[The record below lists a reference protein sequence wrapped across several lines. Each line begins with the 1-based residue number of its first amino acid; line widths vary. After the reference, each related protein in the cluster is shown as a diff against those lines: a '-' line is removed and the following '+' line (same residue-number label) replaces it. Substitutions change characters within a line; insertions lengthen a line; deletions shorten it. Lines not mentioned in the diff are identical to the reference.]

1 MPKELLTK
9 TGMLSEEERALLRK
23 HVGFA
28 RDALADIDFG
38 LPVLEAI
45 TQMYERLDGS
55 GYPAGLT
62 NGAICEHARILA
74 VANTFC
80 ALVRPRSYREAHGTD
95 DALKILAETPP
106 KYDGSIVKALRIYLN
121 TEPGKAFMAQ
131 LLADQQPN
139 SA

>member
-1 MPKELLTK
+1 MIADAEYVAI
-9 TGMLSEEERALLRK
+9 GN
-23 HVGFA
+23 GFA

-80 ALVRPRSYREAHGTD
+80 ALVRPRSYREAHDTD
-95 DALKILAETPP
+95 DALKILSETPP
-106 KYDGSIVKALRIYLN
+106 KYDLSVVNALRAFLP
-121 TEPGKAFMAQ
+121 TESGRAFMAQ

>member
-1 MPKELLTK
+1 MKVASTAE
-9 TGMLSEEERALLRK
+9 K

-28 RDALADIDFG
+28 REALADIDFG

-55 GYPAGLT
+55 VPHPVGLT

-80 ALVRPRSYREAHGTD
+80 ALVRPRSYREAHDTD
-95 DALKILAETPP
+95 DAPANIFPETPP
-106 KYDGSIVKALRIYLN
+106 GMTFL
-121 TEPGKAFMAQ
+121 
-131 LLADQQPN
+131 
-139 SA
+139 

>member
-1 MPKELLTK
+1 ME
-9 TGMLSEEERALLRK
+9 
-23 HVGFA
+23 FA

-55 GYPAGLT
+55 GYPAGLGD
-62 NGAICEHARILA
+62 GAICAHARILA

-80 ALVRPRSYREAHGTD
+80 ALVRPRSYREAHDTEN
-95 DALKILAETPP
+95 ALDILAEMPP
-106 KYDGSIVKALRIYLN
+106 KYDISVVKALQMYLK
-121 TEPGKAFMAQ
+121 TDPGKAFMAQ